1 VTARPVKPAIV
12 RFYFDADVLG
22 LAKVIDKL
30 RPDITYPGDTGG
42 LVHKRLRA
50 ACPITTTDLPDVE
63 WIPEVA
69 ARRWLIITRDSGIQS
84 RGAETDAVLNHGAR
98 VVALA
103 GRDAVRRWDQLEI
116 LMCQWRRMEALVG
129 SAAPGIYRAT
139 RTAFTRVPLV

>member
-1 VTARPVKPAIV
+1 MTGRPIKPAAV

-30 RPDITYPGDTGG
+30 RADITYPGDAGG
-42 LVHKRLRA
+42 LVHKRLRP
-50 ACPITTTDLPDVE
+50 ACPITTDSPDVE

-69 ARRWLIITRDSGIQS
+69 ARQWLIITRDSGIQS
-84 RGAETDAVLNHGAR
+84 RGAETEAVLAHGAR

-116 LMCQWRRMEALVG
+116 LMCQWRRIEALVD
-129 SAAPGIYRAT
+129 SVAPAIYRAT
-139 RTAFTRVPLV
+139 RTSFTPVPLG